1 MSGRIMAFVLL
12 TAGTLVG
19 AIALTFAG
27 ALLSPVAQWS
37 RRAGA
42 DGATVSALELAPDGA
57 LLIPV
62 AMLALLSFPLFYAYS
77 RT

>member
-1 MSGRIMAFVLL
+1 MSRVLASIL
-12 TAGTLVG
+12 LLAGTVVG

-57 LLIPV
+57 LVIPV
-62 AMLALLSFPLFYAYS
+62 AMLALLSFPVFYAYS

>member
-1 MSGRIMAFVLL
+1 MSRVLASIL
-12 TAGTLVG
+12 LLAGTVVG

-62 AMLALLSFPLFYAYS
+62 AILALLSIPLFYAFS
-77 RT
+77 QA

>member
-1 MSGRIMAFVLL
+1 MSRVLASIL
-12 TAGTLVG
+12 LLAGIVVG

-42 DGATVSALELAPDGA
+42 DGATVSAIELAPDGA
-57 LLIPV
+57 LVIPV
-62 AMLALLSFPLFYAYS
+62 AILALLSIPLFYAFS
-77 RT
+77 QA